1 MGFKSL
7 LQQQVQ
13 GVMDILGQDD
23 GLAPNC
29 VYVQKGSRAYDTS
42 TRTYSSVDTSY
53 PDVPAVLAK
62 FSIEEMDDE
71 VISATDLKVII
82 AALDL
87 PVLPKTQDQVV
98 TDTGETYNVER
109 LMGVPGDSLYILHV
123 RKV

>member
-1 MGFKSL
+1 
-7 LQQQVQ
+7 
-13 GVMDILGQDD
+13 MDILGQDD